1 MSAQSISQ
9 AISLSPSTLPHIQ
22 AQTLRAL
29 LSTTGS
35 APHLLSRSPAGYVK
49 RALHATVS
57 RLLTC
62 LVNEQI
68 VDAYYVDHSSTD
80 ISSYMFAVPHESAPD
95 AWATCSIV
103 SQIFHKPVLAKTPLA
118 RYANVYRVRLLDPEE
133 VGTSQWIQRRDYSC
147 VVPVTEATQIM
158 RLAGEWISCKP
169 AVIEPICNELS
180 SSVENQIY
188 AYAHRKPEPNILTS
202 TAIEWEQ
209 SLVEGHA
216 THPMHRARYSVF
228 PLEPIAPETNLF
240 DLALAFVAVPRSQ
253 LKIEGELESLL
264 SALYASATADD
275 GSSAH
280 LLDSADCES
289 ELVMPVHPLHLPAVL
304 KLFSFVRHLPFT
316 VPAQA
321 QASLRTVCPQALTP
335 LGYDIKLPLGIKT
348 TSALRTISPWS
359 AFVGPRVTEAIP
371 AILRDAPVEDALLIA
386 GEPAS
391 AVSADPDYDIAK
403 YLTCVIRNDPEYI
416 CRPRGERVIMT
427 AALTNSNDDGT
438 SMVVSQWGL
447 DTTDKRRSFL
457 HSYTEMLFD
466 AFLPPILNHGFAFEA
481 HPQNCLLRIGAEAGD
496 IRGFIIRDFGGIK
509 VHLPTFTSSTGADIP
524 MLPNSTTEAQS
535 MYEVYDLAYHTL
547 VQCQLHRL
555 VRALQLH
562 YQGNGWAIVRKSFER
577 RVPASHPLRKAWYQE
592 SFDLK
597 CFITMKLDGLYRDY
611 IYRRVPNILFYQN
624 ESEGIMTSSEHVR

>member
-1 MSAQSISQ
+1 MSQ
-9 AISLSPSTLPHIQ
+9 AMSPMPSALPHVRVEQ

-29 LSTTGS
+29 LSTTVG
-35 APHLLSRSPAGYVK
+35 APHLISRSPAGYAK

-68 VDAYYVDHSSTD
+68 VDGYYVDYSSSD
-80 ISSYMFAVPHESAPD
+80 VSNYIFVVPHGSTPGT
-95 AWATCSIV
+95 WAKCSII
-103 SQIFHKPVLAKTPLA
+103 SQVFHKPVLAKSPLEGS
-118 RYANVYRVRLLDPEE
+118 ANVYRVCLLDPEE
-133 VGTSQWIQRRDYSC
+133 VGADQWIQQREYSC
-147 VVPVTEATQIM
+147 IVPITKVTQIM
-158 RLAGEWISCKP
+158 RLVGEWISCDP

-180 SSVENQIY
+180 SSVENQIS

-216 THPMHRARYSVF
+216 THPMHRTRHSVP
-228 PLEPIAPETNLF
+228 PLEPIAPETDLF
-240 DLALAFVAVPRSQ
+240 DIALTFVAVPRSR
-253 LKIEGELESLL
+253 LKIEGKFECLL
-264 SALYASATADD
+264 AALYASAAADN

-280 LLDSADCES
+280 LLDSVDT
-289 ELVMPVHPLHLPAVL
+289 ELEVVMPVHPLHNPAVL
-304 KLFSFVRHLPFT
+304 KLFAFVRHLPFS

-321 QASLRTVCPQALTP
+321 QASLRTLCPQALAP

-359 AFVGPRVTEAIP
+359 AFAGPRITEAIP
-371 AILRDAPVEDALLIA
+371 AILRNAPIEDALLIA

-416 CRPRGERVIMT
+416 CRPRGERVIMA
-427 AALTNSNDDGT
+427 AALTSNNDDGVST
-438 SMVVSQWGL
+438 VVRQWRL
-447 DTTDKRRSFL
+447 DTADKRRSFL
-457 HSYTEMLFD
+457 RNYTEILFD
-466 AFLPPILNHGFAFEA
+466 AFLPPIMDHGFAFEA

-496 IRGFIIRDFGGIK
+496 LRGFIVRDFGGIK
-509 VHLPTFTSSTGADIP
+509 VHLPTFTGSTGVSIP

-535 MYEVYDLAYHTL
+535 MHEVYDLAYHTL
-547 VQCQLHRL
+547 IQCQLHRL
-555 VRALQLH
+555 VRALHLH
-562 YQGNGWAIVRKSFER
+562 YHGNGWAVVRESFER
-577 RVPASHPLRKAWYQE
+577 RVPVSHPLRKAWYQN
-592 SFDLK
+592 SSDLK

-611 IYRRVPNILFYQN
+611 VYRRVPNVLFYGC
-624 ESEGIMTSSEHVR
+624 ESEGIVACGDIE